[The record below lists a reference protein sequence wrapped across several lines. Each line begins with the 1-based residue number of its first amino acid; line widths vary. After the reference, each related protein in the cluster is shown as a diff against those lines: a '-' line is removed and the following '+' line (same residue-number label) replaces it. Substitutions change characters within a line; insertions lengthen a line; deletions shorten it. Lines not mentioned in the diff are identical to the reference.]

1 MLWSYIEYVL
11 TLLCFIP
18 MHVALRS
25 HWCCTPIILTCPDLL
40 YCLFIFALLL
50 EIQLKEGKGWYP
62 IYKFISISNIFATVP
77 SNDVHCQRH
86 MCGLIRF
93 QWFELSLEVIVR
105 FVDIGGIVDHHCLS
119 ILFNNYLSMYIP
131 WQWGVNNNII
141 ILFSNLFY
149 ILICNNIQK

>member
-1 MLWSYIEYVL
+1 MFWHYVL
-11 TLLCFIP
+11 YFIP
-18 MHVALRS
+18 MPVSPRS
-25 HWCCTPIILTCPDLL
+25 HLSCTPIILTCPDLF

-62 IYKFISISNIFATVP
+62 IIKFISTSNIFATVP

-93 QWFELSLEVIVR
+93 QWFELEFRGGCSFCWYWWYCWPSLFI
-105 FVDIGGIVDHHCLS
+105 S
-119 ILFNNYLSMYIP
+119 IIFNNYLSMYIP

-141 ILFSNLFY
+141 IIFSNLFY
-149 ILICNNIQK
+149 ILICNIQK

>member
-62 IYKFISISNIFATVP
+62 IIKFISTSNIFATVP
-77 SNDVHCQRH
+77 SNYVHCQCH
-86 MCGLIRF
+86 MSWSISFPLIWARGGCSF
-93 QWFELSLEVIVR
+93 CWYRWNCWPSLFI
-105 FVDIGGIVDHHCLS
+105 S
-119 ILFNNYLSMYIP
+119 ILFNNYLPMYMP
-131 WQWGVNNNII
+131 WQWEVNNNIF

-149 ILICNNIQK
+149 VLIWDNIQK